1 MQQPTTLSSIVICLI
16 LLGSSLYLEG
26 QTVEQTGNDYFI
38 KTWKTLNKRDT
49 DLARKL
55 ADSTRYLYEQE
66 GNAYGIERCN
76 LLYGGIAKTEGNY
89 RRSDSLNNVFLIA
102 AQKEQN
108 TSDLASVY
116 FQLGIV
122 NEALGKLDKA
132 IDMQFRSI
140 EYYHMINDTVS
151 TTPGLNNLGSLYR
164 KLKQYD
170 LSEENYL
177 RALAINKKIEDL
189 DGQAT
194 NYVNLGNLY
203 SEQGLF
209 DQGIENYEKAVY
221 LDSLT
226 NFQWGLAYDY
236 ENIGK
241 MHSLQKNYLLAEEPL
256 LKSLEIRET
265 LTGKHELALSNLV
278 LGQLYTDIDQLK
290 KAEQYLLDAESYA
303 DQSEALET
311 KRDILRAWSALKEK
325 EGSTASSLEYYKQ
338 YDELADSIL
347 NSNTSNEIARL
358 NVSFETERKEQE
370 IKLLNV
376 QNLLSENKLKNS
388 RATSSILALFLGLF
402 GVMAFMIWRQYKS
415 SLAKNKIISKALSE
429 KEILL
434 KEIHHR
440 VKNNLQFIS
449 SLLGLQTEHVEDEA
463 ALGALQEGQ
472 DRVQSM
478 ALIHQNLYQEENLTG
493 VNVKGYFIKLIHGLM
508 DSYNIQDDQ
517 IQLDLD
523 IEDLNLDVDTVIP
536 IGLILNELITNSLK
550 YAFPNMDQGTITI
563 KLYEQEKIL
572 QLNVKDNG
580 VGFGDDQKDKLGSS
594 FGYRLIEAFVG
605 QLQANL
611 AVDGS
616 SGTEVALAI
625 RNYHKV

>member
-1 MQQPTTLSSIVICLI
+1 M
-16 LLGSSLYLEG
+16 
-26 QTVEQTGNDYFI
+26 
-38 KTWKTLNKRDT
+38 
-49 DLARKL
+49 
-55 ADSTRYLYEQE
+55 
-66 GNAYGIERCN
+66 
-76 LLYGGIAKTEGNY
+76 
-89 RRSDSLNNVFLIA
+89 NNVFLIA

-325 EGSTASSLEYYKQ
+325 E
-338 YDELADSIL
+338 
-347 NSNTSNEIARL
+347 
-358 NVSFETERKEQE
+358 
-370 IKLLNV
+370 
-376 QNLLSENKLKNS
+376 
-388 RATSSILALFLGLF
+388 
-402 GVMAFMIWRQYKS
+402 
-415 SLAKNKIISKALSE
+415 
-429 KEILL
+429 
-434 KEIHHR
+434 
-440 VKNNLQFIS
+440 
-449 SLLGLQTEHVEDEA
+449 
-463 ALGALQEGQ
+463 
-472 DRVQSM
+472 
-478 ALIHQNLYQEENLTG
+478 
-493 VNVKGYFIKLIHGLM
+493 
-508 DSYNIQDDQ
+508 
-517 IQLDLD
+517 
-523 IEDLNLDVDTVIP
+523 
-536 IGLILNELITNSLK
+536 
-550 YAFPNMDQGTITI
+550 
-563 KLYEQEKIL
+563 
-572 QLNVKDNG
+572 LNVKDNG

-616 SGTEVALAI
+616 SRTEVALAI